1 MHLSI
6 HSTLLTILFPIFAS
20 YKALT
25 TSSPA
30 LLTPWLHYWVVLS
43 LVALLE
49 SHLSF
54 ILSYLPF
61 YAWARLTL
69 HLYLLLP
76 GEQQGATFLY
86 NTYIQP
92 FLAQHETDIEKFI
105 STGHDRAKAAGL
117 DYLKRATDLVK
128 VHVLGLQPTPAPAAQ
143 SSALNSNVTYAQQLF
158 ARFGLPNTQDGTPLA
173 PAGDVYSL
181 LSTALQLATTTGLSG
196 IGSTSARAAD
206 VSAKG
211 MLVPP
216 GIAPEERMGYIT
228 AQRERLRVLLQAFD
242 KEAGEAVASTAAMLS
257 SAATVSAPDVGEM
270 KKSKS
275 EAEFETISR
284 EDGAAAAAAA
294 ASSAE
299 KEVKAAGWGSWIWGS
314 KKPAATAPPKEMS
327 TKGKSTGVDK
337 SP

>member
-1 MHLSI
+1 LSI

-30 LLTPWLHYWVVLS
+30 LLTPWLHYWIVLS
-43 LVALLE
+43 IVLLLE

-54 ILSYLPF
+54 ILSYFPF

-86 NTYIQP
+86 NTYVHP
-92 FLAQHETDIEKFI
+92 FLAQHETDIERFI
-105 STGHDRAKAAGL
+105 STSHDRTKAAGL
-117 DYLKRATDLVK
+117 NYLKRAIDLVK

-158 ARFGLPNTQDGTPLA
+158 ARFSLPNAQDGTPLA

-181 LSTALQLATTTGLSG
+181 LNTALQLATSTGLSG

-257 SAATVSAPDVGEM
+257 SAATVLAPDVGEM

-275 EAEFETISR
+275 EAEFENISR
-284 EDGAAAAAAA
+284 EDGAAATA

-314 KKPAATAPPKEMS
+314 KKPAAPAPPKR
-327 TKGKSTGVDK
+327 
-337 SP
+337 